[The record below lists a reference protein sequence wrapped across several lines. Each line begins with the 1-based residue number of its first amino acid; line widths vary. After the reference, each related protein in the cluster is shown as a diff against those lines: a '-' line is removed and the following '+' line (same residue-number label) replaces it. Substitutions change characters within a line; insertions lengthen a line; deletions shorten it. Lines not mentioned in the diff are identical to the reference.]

1 MAKPL
6 NKIVVGSSLEPP
18 SDAVVASALGL
29 ARLAGAKLHVAH
41 AYVPPMPYVGDPFP
55 VAWASN
61 ELLVKHED
69 DLRRALAEQ
78 AARAGAEAG
87 EVAGYHLSQGPAHIV
102 LEEIALD
109 LGAELVV
116 VGSAE
121 SGSRLG
127 RKILGSTADRLLRHA
142 RRPVLL
148 ARGPFGEPPRRVL
161 LPVDFSPPSTEA
173 FAWGLELLREVCRER
188 WPAVEAL
195 FVLLPFPQ
203 QVPLQFTPEQVS
215 RLAAD
220 ELERLIAEHAEP
232 ATVRPRARSGKPT
245 EEILAEIE
253 ERSADLVILGTH
265 GRSGIERYLLGS
277 VACEVAREAN
287 VSVLVVPPRAR

>member
-6 NKIVVGSSLEPP
+6 NNLVVGSSLEPA
-18 SDAVVASALGL
+18 SDVVVASALGL
-29 ARLAGAKLHVAH
+29 ARLAGARLHLAH

-55 VAWASN
+55 VAWASD
-61 ELLVKHED
+61 ELVAKHED
-69 DLRRALAEQ
+69 DLRQALAEQ
-78 AARAGAEAG
+78 AVRAGATPGEIAG
-87 EVAGYHLSQGPAHIV
+87 FHLSQGPAHLA
-102 LEEIALD
+102 LEEIAQRV
-109 LGAELVV
+109 GAELVV
-116 VGSAE
+116 VGPAE

-127 RKILGSTADRLLRHA
+127 RRILGSTADRLLRHA

-148 ARGPFGEPPRRVL
+148 SRGPFTEPPRRVL
-161 LPVDFSPPSTEA
+161 LPVDFSAASTDA
-173 FAWGLELLREVCRER
+173 FAWGLGLLRELCPER

-203 QVPLQFTPEQVS
+203 QIPLQFTAEQVS

-220 ELERLIAEHAEP
+220 ELERLIAEHGDP
-232 ATVRPRARSGKPT
+232 ASVRPRARTGKPT
-245 EEILAEIE
+245 EEILAEIR
-253 ERSADLVILGTH
+253 ERSTDLVILGTH

-277 VACEVAREAN
+277 VACEVAREAP